1 MSRKNLE
8 EFEMFWR
15 QEVEN
20 DDPPSE
26 ELNQPTDEYARKDGI
41 AKNELMGKILLVYFH
56 TKWGE
61 PMPEL
66 YFDNPEIKFQLALGK
81 K

>member
-8 EFEMFWR
+8 EFEMYWR

-20 DDPPSE
+20 DDPPDE
-26 ELNQPTDEYARKDGI
+26 ILDQPTNEYERKDDL
-41 AKNELMGKILLVYFH
+41 AKMELLGKILLVYFH

-61 PMPEL
+61 PMPEF
-66 YFDNPEIKFQLALGK
+66 YFDNPEIKFKLGLIK